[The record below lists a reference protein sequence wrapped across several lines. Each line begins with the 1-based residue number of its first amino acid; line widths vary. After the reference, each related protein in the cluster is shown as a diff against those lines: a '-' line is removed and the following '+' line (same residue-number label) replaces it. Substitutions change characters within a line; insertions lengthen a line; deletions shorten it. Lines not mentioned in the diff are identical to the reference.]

1 MSQPLRY
8 GLNPHQ
14 SPATYEAVGDALPF
28 EVLNGQPG
36 YINVLD
42 ALSSWQLVRE
52 LSAATG
58 LAAAASF
65 KHVSPAGAAVATPLN
80 DALRA
85 AYLLPDDEL
94 SPAATAY
101 VRARGGDLT
110 SAYGDFAAVS
120 EPVDAS
126 LARVLRREVSD
137 GVIAPGYEPDALEII
152 SKKKGGRYLVLQAD
166 PAFEPPADEAREL
179 FGVRLQQPADTRP
192 IGDALFGNVVTEAS
206 EFPAEARRDLLIATI
221 ALRYT
226 QSNSVCVAADG
237 QVIGL
242 GAGQQSRI
250 HCTRL
255 ACGKADRWMLQQH
268 PQVLSLPLREGLRR
282 ADRINAREQYVHWAE
297 LSGAERDQLAT
308 VIDPLPAPLTAEQR
322 DEWIAG
328 FRNVLS
334 HDAFIPFRDNI
345 DRAQASAVN
354 SHPAAGR
361 QHRRRRSD
369 RRGGQLR
376 HRDGVNES
384 APVPPLARLAR
395 RQLV

>member
-14 SPATYEAVGDALPF
+14 SPATYQAVGDALPF

-137 GVIAPGYEPDALEII
+137 GVIAPGYEPGALEII

-166 PAFEPPADEAREL
+166 PAFEPPADETREL

-192 IGDALFGNVVTEAS
+192 IGDALFGHVVSVAS
-206 EFPAEARRDLLIATI
+206 EFPVEARRDLLIATI

-297 LSGAERDQLAT
+297 LSGPERDQLAT

-334 HDAFIPFRDNI
+334 HDAFIPFRDNV
-345 DRAQASAVN
+345 DRAQASAVTHILQPGG
-354 SHPAAGR
+354 SIADSEVIAAADSYGIAMALTN
-361 QHRRRRSD
+361 HR
-369 RRGGQLR
+369 LFR
-376 HRDGVNES
+376 H
-384 APVPPLARLAR
+384 
-395 RQLV
+395 

>member
-14 SPATYEAVGDALPF
+14 SPATYEAIGDALPF

-192 IGDALFGNVVTEAS
+192 IGDALFGNVVTEAT

-268 PQVLSLPLREGLRR
+268 PQVLSLALLDGLRR

-345 DRAQASAVN
+345 DRAQASAVRHLLQPGG
-354 SHPAAGR
+354 SIADAEVIAAADSYGIAMALTNQR
-361 QHRRRRSD
+361 
-369 RRGGQLR
+369 LFR
-376 HRDGVNES
+376 H
-384 APVPPLARLAR
+384 
-395 RQLV
+395 

>member
-14 SPATYEAVGDALPF
+14 QPATYEAVGDALPF

-152 SKKKGGRYLVLQAD
+152 SQKKGGRYLVLQAD

-297 LSGAERDQLAT
+297 LSGAERDQLAR

-354 SHPAAGR
+354 HILQPGGSIADAEVIAAADSYGIAMALTNQR
-361 QHRRRRSD
+361 
-369 RRGGQLR
+369 LFR
-376 HRDGVNES
+376 H
-384 APVPPLARLAR
+384 
-395 RQLV
+395 

>member
-1 MSQPLRY
+1 MSRPLRY

-14 SPATYEAVGDALPF
+14 KPATYAAVGDALPF

-58 LAAAASF
+58 LAAAAAF

-166 PAFEPPADEAREL
+166 PAFEPPADETREL

-206 EFPAEARRDLLIATI
+206 KFPAEARRDLLIATI

-297 LSGAERDQLAT
+297 LSGPERDQLAT

-345 DRAQASAVN
+345 DRAQASAVTHILQPGG
-354 SHPAAGR
+354 SIADAEVIAAADSYGIAMALTN
-361 QHRRRRSD
+361 HR
-369 RRGGQLR
+369 LFR
-376 HRDGVNES
+376 H
-384 APVPPLARLAR
+384 
-395 RQLV
+395 

>member
-8 GLNPHQ
+8 GHNPHQ
-14 SPATYEAVGDALPF
+14 KPATYDAVGDALPF

-94 SPAATAY
+94 SPAAIAY

-137 GVIAPGYEPDALEII
+137 GVIAPGYEPGALEII

-166 PAFEPPADEAREL
+166 PAFEPPPDETREL

-297 LSGAERDQLAT
+297 LSGPERDQLAT

-334 HDAFIPFRDNI
+334 HDAFIPFRDNV
-345 DRAQASAVN
+345 DRAQASAVTHILQPGG
-354 SHPAAGR
+354 SIADTEVIAAADSYGIAMALTN
-361 QHRRRRSD
+361 HR
-369 RRGGQLR
+369 LFR
-376 HRDGVNES
+376 H
-384 APVPPLARLAR
+384 
-395 RQLV
+395 

>member
-8 GLNPHQ
+8 GHNPHQ
-14 SPATYEAVGDALPF
+14 KPATYDAVGDALPF

-80 DALRA
+80 DTLRA
-85 AYLLPDDEL
+85 AYLLTDEEL
-94 SPAATAY
+94 SPAAIAY

-166 PAFEPPADEAREL
+166 PAFEPPSDEAREL

-297 LSGAERDQLAT
+297 LSGPERDQLAT

-345 DRAQASAVN
+345 DRAQASAVTHILQPGG
-354 SHPAAGR
+354 SIADTEVIAAADSYGIAMALTN
-361 QHRRRRSD
+361 HR
-369 RRGGQLR
+369 LFR
-376 HRDGVNES
+376 H
-384 APVPPLARLAR
+384 
-395 RQLV
+395 

>member
-14 SPATYEAVGDALPF
+14 SPATYEAIGDALPF

-85 AYLLPDDEL
+85 AYLLPDDAL

-152 SKKKGGRYLVLQAD
+152 SRKKGGRYLVLQAD
-166 PAFEPPADEAREL
+166 PTFEPPADETREL

-192 IGDALFGNVVTEAS
+192 IGDALFEHVVTEAS

-282 ADRINAREQYVHWAE
+282 ADRINAREQHIHWAE

-308 VIDPLPAPLTAEQR
+308 VIDPLPAPLTAGQR

-345 DRAQASAVN
+345 DRAQASAVRHILQPGG
-354 SHPAAGR
+354 SIADDQVIAAANAYGIAMA
-361 QHRRRRSD
+361 HT
-369 RRGGQLR
+369 GQRLFR
-376 HRDGVNES
+376 H
-384 APVPPLARLAR
+384 
-395 RQLV
+395 